1 MKLDMHSLGSIV
13 ETVRSKNAGPFIIT
27 IDIFCKQED
36 VYRKIEASLNK
47 KFLSKYLN
55 VKERSIKIYLIDNLK
70 VLKVSV
76 DRLFIQGSR
85 FDRDIHGAQLA
96 NLISELMIE

>member
-1 MKLDMHSLGSIV
+1 MKLDMHSLGSVV
-13 ETVRSKNAGPFIIT
+13 EKVRSKNAGPFIIT
-27 IDIFCKQED
+27 IDIFCNREEI
-36 VYRKIEASLNK
+36 YRKIEASLNK

-55 VKERSIKIYLIDNLK
+55 VKEGSIKIYLIDNLK

>member
-27 IDIFCKQED
+27 IDIFCKRED
-36 VYRKIEASLNK
+36 VYRKIEVSLNK

-55 VKERSIKIYLIDNLK
+55 VKEGSIKIYLIDNLK

>member
-27 IDIFCKQED
+27 IDIFCERED

-55 VKERSIKIYLIDNLK
+55 VKEGSIKIYLIDNLK

-96 NLISELMIE
+96 NLISEVMIE

>member
-1 MKLDMHSLGSIV
+1 MHSLGSVV
-13 ETVRSKNAGPFIIT
+13 EKVRSKNAGPFIIT
-27 IDIFCKQED
+27 IDIFCKREE
-36 VYRKIEASLNK
+36 VYKKIETSLTK

-55 VKERSIKIYLIDNLK
+55 VKEGSIKIYLIDNLK
-70 VLKVSV
+70 VVKVSL

>member
-1 MKLDMHSLGSIV
+1 MKLDMHSLGSVV
-13 ETVRSKNAGPFIIT
+13 EKVRSKNAGPFIIT
-27 IDIFCKQED
+27 IDIFCKREE
-36 VYRKIEASLNK
+36 VYRKIEATLNK

-55 VKERSIKIYLIDNLK
+55 VKEGSIKIYLIDNLK
-70 VLKVSV
+70 VVKVSV

>member
-27 IDIFCKQED
+27 IDIFCKREH
-36 VYRKIEASLNK
+36 VYRKIKASLNK

-55 VKERSIKIYLIDNLK
+55 VKEGSIKIYLIDNLK